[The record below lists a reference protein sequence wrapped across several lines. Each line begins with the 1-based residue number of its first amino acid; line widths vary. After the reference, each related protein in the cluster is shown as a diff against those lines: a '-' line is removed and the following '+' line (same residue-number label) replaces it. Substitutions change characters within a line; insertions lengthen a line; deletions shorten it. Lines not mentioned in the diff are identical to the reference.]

1 MGSAGTCKTGAYLYK
16 HAHSNDSYLDVVSGD
31 GLYLTLSDGRRI
43 LDATGG
49 AAVSA
54 IGHGN
59 KRVRDAIVKQIGKI
73 EYCYPGFFK
82 ISCTQELA
90 DYLIKST
97 NGKMA
102 RACFLGSGVCWLPVH
117 VANY

>member
-1 MGSAGTCKTGAYLYK
+1 MGLVGVSDTGAYVYK
-16 HAHSNDSYLDVVSGD
+16 HARSNDSYLDVESGD

-59 KRVRDAIVKQIGKI
+59 KRVRDAMVKQIEKI

-82 ISCTQELA
+82 ISCTQQLA
-90 DYLIKST
+90 DYLVNST

-102 RACFLGSGVCWLPVH
+102 RACFLGSGLC
-117 VANY
+117 